1 MRYRS
6 LAAFGISLAL
16 IGVGARAYA
25 VDQEDDD
32 AAPAQGAKGAKGT
45 ETGDDASDDAKGS
58 ADESPKKKS
67 KASSA
72 SDDAKHEIEETPPD
86 AQGDFEATMAGRIV
100 PAKESD
106 GRPPVY
112 GKRSDWVIDP
122 YGYARLDAI
131 EDSTESFA
139 DGIQP
144 NLIQRAGTYAGDHP
158 RTIVTARDSRLG
170 VYVVAPTY
178 QGIKSSSQIEFDF
191 YGLVPTD
198 ARIHDSVVFGPV
210 RIRLAYLKLETP
222 IFDVF
227 AGQYYDLFGWNGS
240 FYVGTVGYLG
250 VPAEVY
256 HRNPQLRI
264 QKTLHLGPLE
274 VTAAVAAVRPGDRDS
289 GLPEAQGGL
298 KIAVPGWSGAATAG
312 FGRPFLS
319 PLSIGVSG
327 LYRAFV
333 LPVFRAEPGSESVT
347 TYGWGAAVQAV
358 VPVIPVKKLVDRGN
372 ALTLVG
378 EYTIGTGIADMY
390 TFMDGGSRLPVL
402 PNPSLAQPAAIYPSN
417 IDPGLVTFDRNF
429 NLKTINWQALVGN
442 VQYFLP
448 IDHGRVWVQGTYS
461 RIWSNNIK
469 DLTPFASWGGIFTE
483 MDYYDGNLGIDITPA
498 IALGLSF
505 QSVHQTFGDLS
516 VPTPVY
522 GAIPTPGMVGQGLS
536 VPGTGGVAASAR
548 NNRGQVSMAF
558 YF

>member
-1 MRYRS
+1 MRNRS

-16 IGVGARAYA
+16 IGSAARAYA

-32 AAPAQGAKGAKGT
+32 AAPAKGAKNG
-45 ETGDDASDDAKGS
+45 GDDAADEGKAP
-58 ADESPKKKS
+58 ADESPKGTS
-67 KASSA
+67 KGAA
-72 SDDAKHEIEETPPD
+72 LKARKEIDETPPD
-86 AQGDFEATMAGRIV
+86 AQGDFEATMAARIV

-112 GKRSDWVIDP
+112 GQRSDWVIDP

-131 EDSTESFA
+131 EDSTQSFA

-144 NLIQRAGTYAGDHP
+144 NLIQRAGTYAGEHP
-158 RTIVTARDSRLG
+158 RTIMTARDSRLG

-178 QGIKSSSQIEFDF
+178 QGLKSSSQIEFDF

-198 ARIHDSVVFGPV
+198 ARVHDSVVFGPV

-222 IFDVF
+222 IFDVI

-250 VPAEVY
+250 IPAEVY

-264 QKTLHLGPLE
+264 EKKLHLGAVD
-274 VTAAVAAVRPGDRDS
+274 VTAAVAAVRPGQRDS
-289 GLPEAQGGL
+289 GLPEVQGGL
-298 KIAVPGWSGAATAG
+298 KISVPGWSGATMAG
-312 FGRPFLS
+312 FGRPALS
-319 PLSIGVSG
+319 PLSVGVSG
-327 LYRAFV
+327 LYRAFE
-333 LPVFRAEPGSESVT
+333 LPIFRAEPGTESVKT
-347 TYGWGAAVQAV
+347 FGYGLAAQVLL
-358 VPVIPVKKLVDRGN
+358 PIIPVKKLQDRGN

-378 EYTIGTGIADMY
+378 EYTVGTGIADMY

-417 IDPGLVTFDRNF
+417 VDPGLVTFDRNF
-429 NLKTINWQALVGN
+429 DLKTINWQAFVGN

-448 IDHGRVWVQGTYS
+448 IDRGRVWIEGTYS

-469 DLTPFASWGGIFTE
+469 DLTPFPSWGGIFTE

-516 VPTPVY
+516 APTPVY
-522 GAIPTPGMVGQGLS
+522 GAIPIPGMLGQGLS
-536 VPGTGGVAASAR
+536 VANTGGVAASAR